1 MRAGC
6 RNVAFM
12 TTWKAFTE
20 AAPRIAA
27 IFNRR
32 YEATGNLCMLATIRS
47 DGFPRISP
55 IEPQIFEDQLLI
67 VGMPNT
73 LKFRD
78 LARDPRF
85 CLHTATVDTWV
96 SEGDV
101 KLWGTVFHNA
111 DKDMHQRFATALFEK
126 SGMDLRGQEFDHFYA
141 ADLTGASSIESGG
154 DHLDITIWRP
164 GEPERVVRKDG

>member
-1 MRAGC
+1 
-6 RNVAFM
+6 M

-101 KLWGTVFHNA
+101 KLWGTVFHIA
-111 DKDMHQRFATALFEK
+111 DKDVHQRFATALFEK
-126 SGMDLRGQEFDHFYA
+126 SGMDLRGQEFDHLYA